1 MKTFHEQLY
10 ETFEA
15 LNPKKN
21 AELIRQAEIE
31 AEIKQIQA
39 DD

>member
-1 MKTFHEQLY
+1 MNDLFDHLSDM
-10 ETFEA
+10 FDPA
-15 LNPKKN
+15 KN
-21 AELIRQAEIE
+21 AELIRQAEVE